1 MIELSN
7 EDSHLKFCVHQ
18 LQEMGIDYVVHSIQ
32 EKMLKKIDAKVLEKI
47 TKISDIALRKEFSVG
62 IVGGFVRDLLL
73 GNPSQDV
80 DFIIFRGEIDVFTKL
95 LVKEMGGKIGKMN
108 NQTLTTQIRFP
119 DDVVFEF
126 NSTRKEVYEF
136 PSRIPEVE
144 LGTVADDLSRRDFTI
159 NAFIMFKDKYID
171 IFDGTKD
178 LQNKIIKTTKTP
190 AIVFREDYLRMFR
203 AIRFASKLDFEID
216 EKVKEGIKENVTNIL
231 RVPKERIL
239 NELKMSLVSNPSKT
253 FELMIELDILPTLFP
268 EVPNVPLNQEIYEPE
283 TSWEKIK
290 LKLNYLQKNNVK
302 DSTALIAVIF
312 MELQISDSL
321 LFEKK
326 RIELIKR
333 QEIKVLLQKFK
344 FSNKEIEEI
353 ILFTKYRNALCRLTE
368 FQASILELRLFL
380 RRIDYTLENM
390 IHMCLAE
397 NKIKKKKINL
407 SKVTKKLR
415 ELAEETE
422 LIHVVPQLDGNEINK
437 LFGFKGREIGEI
449 KHMLSIAIMNEE
461 IQNTKED
468 SIRYIREKLLK
479 QKNGLLIEY

>member
-1 MIELSN
+1 MIELNN
-7 EDSHLKFCVHQ
+7 EDSHLRLCVQQ
-18 LQEMGIDYVVHSIQ
+18 LQEMGIDYEIHSIQ
-32 EKMLKKIDAKVLEKI
+32 KSKLKKINPKILEKI
-47 TKISDIALRKEFSVG
+47 TKINDIALRKEFSVG
-62 IVGGFVRDLLL
+62 IVGGFARDVLLD
-73 GNPSQDV
+73 NPSQDV
-80 DFIIFRGEIDVFTKL
+80 DFIIFRGEIDVFTEL

-144 LGTVADDLSRRDFTI
+144 LGTIADDLSRRDFTI
-159 NAFIMFKDKYID
+159 NAFIMFKDKYIH

-190 AIVFREDYLRMFR
+190 ATVFREDYLRMFR

-216 EKVKEGIKENVTNIL
+216 EEVKEGIKENVTNIL

-253 FELMIELDILPTLFP
+253 FELMMELNILSTLFP

-290 LKLNYLQKNNVK
+290 LKLNYLHKNNVR
-302 DSTALIAVIF
+302 DSTALIAVIL

-321 LFEKK
+321 LFEEK

-353 ILFTKYRNALCRLTE
+353 ILFNKYRNALCRLTE
-368 FQASILELRLFL
+368 FQASVLELRLFL
-380 RRIDYTLENM
+380 RRIDYILENM
-390 IHMCLAE
+390 IQLCSAE
-397 NKIKKKKINL
+397 NMTKKKKTDL
-407 SKVTKKLR
+407 SRVVKKLR
-415 ELAEETE
+415 KLAKESE
-422 LIHVVPQLDGNEINK
+422 LIHVVPQLDGNEISRI
-437 LFGFKGREIGEI
+437 FGFKGREIGEI
-449 KHMLSIAIMNEE
+449 KKLLSIAIMKEE

-468 SIRYIREKLLK
+468 SIKYIREKLLN
-479 QKNGLLIEY
+479 QKDLLLLHY